1 MRRHR
6 KHIAATVAKAHEA
19 HEIAHGADLLGEIR
33 SLHGKAVGILE
44 EAEAAGRPQTAL
56 SAIRECR
63 ATLELLGKVTGQLFE
78 RHAHLHADVGPLMPA
93 DEWRRFVDFLERTQT
108 FKEEEYLRLKFED
121 MKRKGHLLEGG
132 AGADG
137 TQLPEWVVK
146 SRTEG
151 D

>member
-63 ATLELLGKVTGQLFE
+63 ATLELLQVETPRTTQSE
-78 RHAHLHADVGPLMPA
+78 PA
-93 DEWRRFVDFLERTQT
+93 SRD
-108 FKEEEYLRLKFED
+108 
-121 MKRKGHLLEGG
+121 KG
-132 AGADG
+132 
-137 TQLPEWVVK
+137 
-146 SRTEG
+146 R
-151 D
+151 